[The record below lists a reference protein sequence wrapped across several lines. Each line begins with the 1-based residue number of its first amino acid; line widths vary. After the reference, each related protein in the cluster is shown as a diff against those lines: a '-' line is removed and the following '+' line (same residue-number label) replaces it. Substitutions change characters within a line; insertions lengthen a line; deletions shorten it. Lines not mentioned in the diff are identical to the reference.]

1 MLSPTT
7 KSVNL
12 AELSMNGNLASAI
25 PSRLLVKY
33 SPPSLTIVYHFENDP
48 SEKYF
53 HEVPISAEDLASR
66 TADEIASDLYVT
78 DAYYFNPKMIKRP
91 QLLGLIGRLKDN

>member
-12 AELSMNGNLASAI
+12 AELSMNGNLANAV
-25 PSRLLVKY
+25 PTRLLVKY
-33 SPPSLTIVYHFENDP
+33 CPPSLTIVYHFENDP

-53 HEVPISAEDLASR
+53 HEVPISVEDLASR
-66 TADEIASDLYVT
+66 
-78 DAYYFNPKMIKRP
+78 
-91 QLLGLIGRLKDN
+91 

>member
-1 MLSPTT
+1 MLSPT

-12 AELSMNGNLASAI
+12 AELSMNGSLSNAV
-25 PSRLLVKY
+25 PTQLLVKY
-33 SPPSLTIVYHFENDP
+33 NPPCITIVYYFENDP

-53 HEVPISAEDLASR
+53 HEVPIAEEDLR
-66 TADEIASDLYVT
+66 TREADEIASDLYVT

-91 QLLGLIGRLKDN
+91 QLLRMIGKLKDN